1 MRADSER
8 LEELGLEGTF
18 LELAPPGDT
27 LARAAELCVRLQ
39 AEFGVAA
46 VAGIAPT
53 RFAAVLAA
61 KHAGPGGI
69 RRVEADEVE
78 AFLGPF
84 PVGEIWGLGPATA
97 RKLAE
102 HGIHRIAELRAL
114 DAARLAELTGARA
127 ASFLEFARGADRG
140 RLAPKP
146 RTRTLSQEQTLDEP
160 SVDLRALAEALEALA
175 ERIGSTLARERR
187 RARSVT
193 LVVSYLDG
201 TRSLAHRDA
210 RRGHQRGA
218 RSVRCRPGAAGAHA
232 RGCARDSPAAAR
244 GRRARTRRAGR
255 GRPPAAAFLTRVR
268 QRARRRFSRS
278 HAPSETGCERVRL
291 DKDSTFDRRKY
302 PRVHTESLVSIA
314 RVDAREA
321 LAHALDV
328 SMGGIRF
335 QCVGLEVELGE
346 VLRVL
351 LTIGDRTLSVIG
363 KLVRVTELDGFTQEV
378 ALTFTEVDAETL
390 RFLSQNLPEA
400 YEV

>member
-1 MRADSER
+1 MIVFILVPGLYAAVEQADDPALRGRAVIVGGDPAKRGTVTGASREARARGVEEGMEMRRALELCPDAQVRRTRLKRYRELVAQLRELLRADSER

-18 LELAPPGDT
+18 IELAPPGDT

-69 RRVEADEVE
+69 RRVESDELE

-84 PVGEIWGLGPATA
+84 PVDELWGLGPATA

-102 HGIHRIAELRAL
+102 HGVHRIAELREL

-127 ASFLEFARGADRG
+127 ASFLEFARGTDRG
-140 RLAPKP
+140 RLAQKP

-175 ERIGSTLARERR
+175 ERIGTTLVRERR

-201 TRSLAHRDA
+201 TRASRTETLDAATSEPRDLSDAGLALLA
-210 RRGHQRGA
+210 RTHAGA
-218 RSVRCRPGAAGAHA
+218 RAIRRLRLAVAGLERAAPGAE
-232 RGCARDSPAAAR
+232 
-244 GRRARTRRAGR
+244 GRQ
-255 GRPPAAAFLTRVR
+255 L
-268 QRARRRFSRS
+268 
-278 HAPSETGCERVRL
+278 RL
-291 DKDSTFDRRKY
+291 F
-302 PRVHTESLVSIA
+302 
-314 RVDAREA
+314 
-321 LAHALDV
+321 
-328 SMGGIRF
+328 
-335 QCVGLEVELGE
+335 
-346 VLRVL
+346 
-351 LTIGDRTLSVIG
+351 
-363 KLVRVTELDGFTQEV
+363 
-378 ALTFTEVDAETL
+378 
-390 RFLSQNLPEA
+390 
-400 YEV
+400 